1 MHVLYYE
8 TTFKSSCALYYRIE
22 GVVFS
27 RRSADFIGGESR
39 QVSMLS
45 FTVSGHKKIMDF
57 CMLIICSR
65 HHTDSISVKSPRM
78 NLTSWGS
85 KIRSL
90 ITYVLMC
97 MPFVFQVYLS
107 TTYWLIIIKVT
118 IDSIVHISLKE
129 EIGT

>member
-1 MHVLYYE
+1 
-8 TTFKSSCALYYRIE
+8 
-22 GVVFS
+22 
-27 RRSADFIGGESR
+27 
-39 QVSMLS
+39 
-45 FTVSGHKKIMDF
+45 
-57 CMLIICSR
+57 
-65 HHTDSISVKSPRM
+65 M

-90 ITYVLMC
+90 ITYVLMY

-118 IDSIVHISLKE
+118 IDSIVHISLKD